1 MQKIYLS
8 IIVFFC
14 LMLRTSI
21 VYAAP
26 IDESTTSTIIE
37 SSSDTSTEDTSISQE
52 TIDNKTTATIII
64 NMYLEKNMDDVVTF
78 VQFKQFT
85 GDPIIV
91 QFPFSN
97 ASTQSIELP
106 EGTYLVSSGVL
117 NDNISQYLSTQSYYS
132 INVKAGDMVSIDAF
146 VGDAEY
152 TKINETNDNNNF
164 TEDAYGT
171 VFLPNLDSASDYTT
185 RIENA
190 KEKRNGTLEEASS
203 YFEPI
208 ELESSSEMESSSKDE
223 STTIKKTETFNPNGI
238 DDNKEEKNI
247 TKNKNNFKL
256 IAIII
261 IVIIIIIIITIIVLK
276 FLKYK
281 KEE

>member
-14 LMLRTSI
+14 LMLHTSI

-26 IDESTTSTIIE
+26 IDENITSTIIE
-37 SSSDTSTEDTSISQE
+37 SSSETSLSQE
-52 TIDNKTTATIII
+52 TIGNKTTATIII
-64 NMYLEKNMDDVVTF
+64 NMYLEENMDDLVTF

-85 GDPIIV
+85 GDPVIV

-117 NDNISQYLSTQSYYS
+117 NDNTSQYLSTQSYYS
-132 INVKAGDMVSIDAF
+132 INVKAGDIVSIDAF

-152 TKINETNDNNNF
+152 TKIDEANDNNNF

-185 RIENA
+185 RVENA

-208 ELESSSEMESSSKDE
+208 ELESSSETETSSKDE
-223 STTIKKTETFNPNGI
+223 TTTIKETETFNPNGI

-247 TKNKNNFKL
+247 IKNKNNFKL
-256 IAIII
+256 IVIII
-261 IVIIIIIIITIIVLK
+261 CIIVIIIIITIIVLN

>member
-8 IIVFFC
+8 IIMFFC
-14 LMLRTSI
+14 LILRTSI

-26 IDESTTSTIIE
+26 IDESTTSVIIE
-37 SSSDTSTEDTSISQE
+37 SSSDTSVEETSINQE

-64 NMYLEKNMDDVVTF
+64 NMYLEENMDDLVTF

-85 GDPIIV
+85 GNPVIV

-97 ASTQSIELP
+97 ASTQTIELP

-117 NDNISQYLSTQSYYS
+117 NDNTSQYLSTQSYYS
-132 INVKAGDMVSIDAF
+132 INVKAGDIVSIDAF

-152 TKINETNDNNNF
+152 TKIDEANDNNNF

-185 RIENA
+185 RVENA

-208 ELESSSEMESSSKDE
+208 
-223 STTIKKTETFNPNGI
+223 
-238 DDNKEEKNI
+238 
-247 TKNKNNFKL
+247 
-256 IAIII
+256 
-261 IVIIIIIIITIIVLK
+261 
-276 FLKYK
+276 
-281 KEE
+281 

>member
-26 IDESTTSTIIE
+26 IDESTTSSIIE
-37 SSSDTSTEDTSISQE
+37 SSSDTSIEETSINQE

-64 NMYLEKNMDDVVTF
+64 NMYLEENMDDLVTF

-85 GDPIIV
+85 GNPVIV

-117 NDNISQYLSTQSYYS
+117 NDNTSQYLSTQSYYS
-132 INVKAGDMVSIDAF
+132 INVKAGDIVSIDAF

-152 TKINETNDNNNF
+152 TKINEANNNNNF

-171 VFLPNLDSASDYTT
+171 VFLPNLDSSPDYME
-185 RIENA
+185 RVENA
-190 KEKRNGTLEEASS
+190 KEKRNGSLEEASS

-208 ELESSSEMESSSKDE
+208 ELESSSETETSSKDE
-223 STTIKKTETFNPNGI
+223 TTSIKETETFNPNGI
-238 DDNKEEKNI
+238 DDDKEEKNI
-247 TKNKNNFKL
+247 TKNKNNLKF
-256 IAIII
+256 
-261 IVIIIIIIITIIVLK
+261 IVIIICIITIIIIITIIVLK